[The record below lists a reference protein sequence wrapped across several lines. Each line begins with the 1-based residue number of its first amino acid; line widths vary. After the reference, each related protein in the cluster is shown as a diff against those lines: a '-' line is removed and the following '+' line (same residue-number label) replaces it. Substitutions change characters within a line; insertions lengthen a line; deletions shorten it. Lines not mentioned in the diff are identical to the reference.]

1 MRNIIK
7 ISMMLAVLIM
17 AGCQSSDDDN
27 TIPNVDENAVIL
39 NEDNSN
45 RVIFD
50 NLGVVTVKGAPQENP
65 ETSARSFKSTAAK
78 DLEPNDLPLVQIAKV
93 SAPVYKGTTLRATH
107 IDINGKY
114 AYVSYNVEGPT
125 YMGAID
131 VIDIS
136 DPLNPSVALQAIFP
150 NTDISSVDYY
160 ENALYLAGAN
170 AGISDSNPAILMK
183 MPLQNGM
190 PTENIELMT
199 ISGFVATDVAVSA
212 SGIYGVSG
220 DNGEVIKYNLSS
232 LQIEET
238 TALAD
243 LRAVGINDNKVV
255 ALSGTEGIHVYNSN
269 NLNENKSF
277 ATSKDAPEAKRTI
290 DFYDKNVL
298 VAEGAKGLG
307 IYNINNGSKL
317 KTIDVP
323 VLEDQSIDVNDVVTN
338 AVSVEDKHIFTADGA
353 AGISVYTITGSVSDL
368 TTIGSLDLTGS
379 ANYVKSANGYIFV
392 ADGKAGL
399 KILKTVTPDNGGIN
413 CTDFPT
419 YTGGYWLNVNS
430 NQDLAYRGS
439 ASLMGI
445 NVNSKSSLT
454 FCGALAVNKG
464 INVNS
469 GGLFTVKGS
478 LAQGTT
484 EAPYNALIVNNKATL
499 QIEGSLVVYGDMI
512 LNNGA
517 TLEFLG
523 NGSSITVYGKVKQ
536 NGNVTIKGNYTD
548 TFNSLKK

>member
-1 MRNIIK
+1 MKNILK
-7 ISMMLAVLIM
+7 LSFLLVLITM
-17 AGCQSSDDDN
+17 IGCQSSDDDN
-27 TIPNVDENAVIL
+27 NIPSVNGDAVIL
-39 NEDNSN
+39 NDDNSN
-45 RVIFD
+45 RVVFE

-65 ETSARSFKSTAAK
+65 ETSAKTSKGIAAK
-78 DLEPNDLPLVQIAKV
+78 ELEPNDLPLVQIAKV

-114 AYVSYNVEGPT
+114 AYVSYNVEGAT
-125 YMGAID
+125 YLGAVD

-136 DPLNPSVALQAIFP
+136 DPLNPTVALQAIFP
-150 NTDISSVDYY
+150 NTDISSVDYF

-170 AGISDSNPAILMK
+170 AGIDDSNPAILIK
-183 MPLQNGM
+183 MPLQNGL
-190 PTENIELMT
+190 PTESIELLT
-199 ISGFVATDVAVSA
+199 ITGFVATDIKVNS
-212 SGIYGVSG
+212 SGIFGVSG
-220 DNGEVIKYNLSS
+220 DNGEVVKYNLSS
-232 LQIEET
+232 LQLEET

-243 LRAVGINDNKVV
+243 LRAVGLNDNKVI
-255 ALSGTEGIHVYNSN
+255 ALSGTEGIYVYNSN
-269 NLNENKSF
+269 NLNKNKSF
-277 ATSKDAPEAKRTI
+277 STSKDVAEAKRTI

-307 IYNINNGSKL
+307 IYSINNGSKL
-317 KTIDVP
+317 TTIEVPTLEDETIDP
-323 VLEDQSIDVNDVVTN
+323 SDIVTN

-353 AGISVYTITGSVSDL
+353 AGISVYTINGAINNL
-368 TTIGSLDLTGS
+368 TSIGSLDLTGS

-399 KILKTVTPDNGGIN
+399 KILKTVTPENNTIN
-413 CTDFPT
+413 CAEFPA

-430 NQDLAYRGS
+430 NETQAYRGS

-445 NVNSKSSLT
+445 NVNSKASLT
-454 FCGALAVNKG
+454 FCGAMAVNKG

-469 GGLFTVKGS
+469 NGLFTVKGS

-484 EAPYNALIVNNKATL
+484 EAPFNALIVNNKATL

-523 NGSSITVYGKVKQ
+523 SGSSITVYGKVKQ